1 MKKYLALFLA
11 ALCCCTLC
19 ITSAAA
25 SDVDEVIISTTRIDL
40 PDGGY
45 IIEEVTQTPTLARA
59 TSYSSGAKTSTRY
72 TESGHAL
79 YAVKV
84 TGSFGYNGSSS
95 WATGSSATVSIYD
108 SGVTYVSKNAWYSGN
123 TAYASGT
130 IKYLGITESRTV
142 SISCDKNGNL
152 Y

>member
-1 MKKYLALFLA
+1 MKKCLALFLA
-11 ALCCCTLC
+11 ALCCCALC
-19 ITSAAA
+19 VMPVAAL
-25 SDVDEVIISTTRIDL
+25 DVEEVTISTTRIDL

-45 IIEEVTQTPTLARA
+45 IIEEITQIPTLAR
-59 TSYSSGAKTSTRY
+59 TSYTSGAKTNTRY
-72 TESGHAL
+72 TASGHAL
-79 YAVKV
+79 YGVKV

-95 WATGSSATVSIYD
+95 WATGSSATVPVYD
-108 SGVTYVSKNAWYSGN
+108 SGVTFVSKNAWYSGN
-123 TAYASGT
+123 TAYASGS